1 MIQIVEYSNPH
12 HRQPVIDLWNRSFGY
27 DTAHNT
33 PSLAIDRKLAVDD
46 ALFFVALDQGQVIG
60 TLMAGYDGHR
70 GWLYALAVDPQQRRL
85 GTGRTLVR
93 HGEQALQGRGC
104 LKINLQILSS
114 NAAVQSFYQALGYQ
128 VEPRISMGKVISAN
142 LPEHLRG

>member
-46 ALFFVALDQGQVIG
+46 ALFFVALDQGPVSYTHL
-60 TLMAGYDGHR
+60 TLPTNR
-70 GWLYALAVDPQQRRL
+70 EV
-85 GTGRTLVR
+85 
-93 HGEQALQGRGC
+93 
-104 LKINLQILSS
+104 
-114 NAAVQSFYQALGYQ
+114 
-128 VEPRISMGKVISAN
+128 
-142 LPEHLRG
+142 

>member
-70 GWLYALAVDPQQRRL
+70 GWLYALAVTRNSA
-85 GTGRTLVR
+85 GS
-93 HGEQALQGRGC
+93 ALAEPWCAMANKPCR
-104 LKINLQILSS
+104 
-114 NAAVQSFYQALGYQ
+114 AAA
-128 VEPRISMGKVISAN
+128 A
-142 LPEHLRG
+142 

>member
-1 MIQIVEYSNPH
+1 MIQLVEYSNPH
-12 HRQPVIDLWNRSFGY
+12 HRQAVIDLWNGTFGY
-27 DTAHNT
+27 ETAHNT

-46 ALFFVALDQGQVIG
+46 GLFFVALAEGQVIG

-85 GTGRTLVR
+85 GIGRALVQ
-93 HGEQALQGRGC
+93 HGEQALQARGC

-114 NAAVQSFYQALGYQ
+114 NAPVQDFYQALGYQ
-128 VEPRISMGKVISAN
+128 AEPRISMGKLITAN
-142 LPEHLRG
+142 IPEHLQG